1 MPVHERKLAERAN
14 AELLR
19 QIEES
24 LVHSREV
31 IAQINEI
38 LAHKRC
44 YLGRVRAGAFGSS
57 NFSSVG
63 NAKWAS

>member
-1 MPVHERKLAERAN
+1 MPVHERELAERAN

-24 LVHSREV
+24 LAHSREV
-31 IAQINEI
+31 IAQIDEV
-38 LAHKRC
+38 LANRRV
-44 YLGRVRAGAFGSS
+44 YLGRDRAGGFGSL